1 MKITTDTNVLVRLFV
16 RDNEAQTSAARR
28 LLEAAEVIVIPT
40 AAICEMVWVLR
51 ALYRQP
57 RSVII
62 NAIDQLTRADNVTFD
77 SDAVEVGLAMLAA
90 GGDFADGAIAAEGQ
104 GRGADVFTSF
114 DREAVRRL
122 VRQGISAKLVA
133 IDPSDAG

>member
-1 MKITTDTNVLVRLFV
+1 
-16 RDNEAQTSAARR
+16 
-28 LLEAAEVIVIPT
+28 
-40 AAICEMVWVLR
+40 MVWVLR